1 MDMEDMV
8 GVVMAILE
16 EIVTAEESTIG
27 TVSISTV
34 TSMMVVNSRKMS
46 AVRAELDIISR
57 RHITAV
63 KTF

>member
-1 MDMEDMV
+1 MEDMV

-16 EIVTAEESTIG
+16 EIVTAEESTIE